1 MGFSR
6 EVANHLIFLHKGLI
20 GEEGNPTDVL
30 AHPYLPPSP
39 IDREITSFMISL
51 VPP

>member
-1 MGFSR
+1 MGFAR
-6 EVANHLIFLHKGLI
+6 EVAKQLIFLHKSLI
-20 GEEGNPTDVL
+20 EEGNPTEVL
-30 AHPYLPPSP
+30 VRPYFPPKP

>member
-1 MGFSR
+1 MGFAR
-6 EVANHLIFLHKGLI
+6 EVAKQLIFLHTSLI
-20 GEEGNPTDVL
+20 EEGNPTEVL
-30 AHPYLPPSP
+30 ARTYFPPKP